1 MRLRFRFTPFAA
13 FATLVIFSA
22 TSSGLQAADKF
33 IGIHSS
39 RVLSQS
45 LPWIARE
52 AGLFKKYNLDFALV
66 FIASSPSVTAAML
79 SGDAEISLGGGEG
92 PVRAYVQGA
101 TDFVFVGGF
110 KNILTHRILARSD
123 IKRPVI

>member
-1 MRLRFRFTPFAA
+1 MMGRNRRRMAGECSTVSVGAA
-13 FATLVIFSA
+13 LIILLPGPTVAR
-22 TSSGLQAADKF
+22 AADKL

-52 AGLFKKYNLDFALV
+52 AGFFKKYNLDFDLV

-79 SGDAEISLGGGEG
+79 SGEAEAVFWTRLKAVARF
-92 PVRAYVQGA
+92 PVRFGV
-101 TDFVFVGGF
+101 
-110 KNILTHRILARSD
+110 
-123 IKRPVI
+123 

>member
-1 MRLRFRFTPFAA
+1 MKRTIGLSALCVFLSSAPAA
-13 FATLVIFSA
+13 AV
-22 TSSGLQAADKF
+22 AADKL

-52 AGLFKKYNLDFALV
+52 AGLFKKYNLDFDLV

-79 SGDAEISLGGGEG
+79 SGEAEISLGGGE
-92 PVRAYVQGA
+92 AA
-101 TDFVFVGGF
+101 KD
-110 KNILTHRILARSD
+110 RSS
-123 IKRPVI
+123 